1 MDTRVIAAA
10 AVLMLS
16 AIIAEAQTVQ
26 LPTFHQFGISTTVS
40 VPDRGSTSLGG
51 VRRSATGSNQF
62 GAPGLPGNRSGGAGI
77 QGGGVGVSAQI
88 HDFDAM
94 DQDLRQE
101 AAGMR
106 GSDPR
111 RGKAVA
117 QENGR
122 RNATND
128 SVVPSLAEIRRQK
141 AAQKSIDDEVRSL
154 MARGEEALAAG
165 RLGTAQIY
173 FQMVARRAKGP
184 LHDQAIAKYD
194 QCKAGDRGSA
204 STRRDNSVAKVE

>member
-1 MDTRVIAAA
+1 METRVIAAA
-10 AVLMLS
+10 AILMLS
-16 AIIAEAQTVQ
+16 ATNAGAQTVQ
-26 LPTFHQFGISTTVS
+26 LPTFHQFGVSTTVS

-51 VRRSATGSNQF
+51 VRRSVTSSNQF

-94 DQDLRQE
+94 EQDLHQQ

-106 GSDPR
+106 RLDPR
-111 RGKAVA
+111 RGKVVA
-117 QENGR
+117 QENGH

-128 SVVPSLAEIRRQK
+128 SAVPSLAEIRRRK
-141 AAQKSIDDEVRSL
+141 AAQISIDDGVQSL

-165 RLGTAQIY
+165 RLGTAKIY

-184 LHDQAIAKYD
+184 LRDQAIAKYD

-204 STRRDNSVAKVE
+204 STRRDDSVAKVE